1 MAMRRSAS
9 QWLKLVKSWK
19 RSGETA
25 TEFGARLRVK
35 PTDLHS
41 WHWRLRKAGLL
52 KDEQETPKRARL
64 VQMRRVERSS
74 MICRGTNLRGEGFKL
89 LNRKIRAKGV
99 LPGPCAIR
107 VPPSGDALPFER
119 QHDVEH
125 ALGRKPQMRGSCKG
139 VMLQTLD
146 GHRPKRTGACD
157 DDDHCGIGSSHSAK

>member
-41 WHWRLRKAGLL
+41 WHWRLRKTGLL

-74 MICRGTNLRGEGFKL
+74 MICCGTNLRGEGFKL
-89 LNRKIRAKGV
+89 LNREIRAKGV

-107 VPPSGDALPFER
+107 
-119 QHDVEH
+119 VEH